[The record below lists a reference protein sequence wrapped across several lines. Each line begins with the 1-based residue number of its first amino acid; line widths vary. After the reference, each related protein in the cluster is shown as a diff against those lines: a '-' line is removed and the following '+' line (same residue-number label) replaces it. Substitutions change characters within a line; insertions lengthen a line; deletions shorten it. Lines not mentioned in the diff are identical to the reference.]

1 MFSAFVSI
9 QLPVRYGTVRHITII
24 AAIDRTG
31 NTIQYFLKMGCCCAK
46 EASVAQPEDKNG
58 ATTPDDGGR
67 KSSRKSARKSASDK
81 NSGASSPSP
90 ADSDEPSGPAAPA
103 HSIPASG
110 PQAPPP
116 GWGGTP
122 ELEEEEEE
130 EQNPAERASGPRDI
144 KNIAGDNGYI
154 SGTRKD
160 QDISEGVMDRIKGLE
175 AAGLQTKKKMGRK
188 MLTPRIIT
196 DVKET
201 WDREG
206 NITREMTHYTENPD
220 GTKSTTKETVH
231 IAAGEPDPLAAA
243 E

>member
-1 MFSAFVSI
+1 
-9 QLPVRYGTVRHITII
+9 
-24 AAIDRTG
+24 
-31 NTIQYFLKMGCCCAK
+31 MGCCIAK
-46 EASVAQPEDKNG
+46 EASVAQPEGENG
-58 ATTPDDGGR
+58 ATTPDNGGR

-81 NSGASSPSP
+81 NSGASSSP
-90 ADSDEPSGPAAPA
+90 ADSDKPSAPAAPA
-103 HSIPASG
+103 HSLPASG

-122 ELEEEEEE
+122 ELEEEEQ
-130 EQNPAERASGPRDI
+130 QNPAERSSGPRDI
-144 KNIAGDNGYI
+144 KNIAGDNGYV

-220 GTKSTTKETVH
+220 GTKSTMKETVH
-231 IAAGEPDPLAAA
+231 IAAGEADPLAAA